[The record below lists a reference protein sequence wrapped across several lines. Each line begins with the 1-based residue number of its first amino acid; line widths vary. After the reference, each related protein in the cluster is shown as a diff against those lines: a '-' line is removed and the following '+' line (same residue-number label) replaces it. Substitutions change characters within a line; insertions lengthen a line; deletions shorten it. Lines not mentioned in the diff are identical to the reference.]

1 MRPAIAVVTLL
12 VIILATGTVHALQYE
27 KKPDIIVSGVY
38 VVNKELMRPIST
50 NYLTRGDNQILT
62 LVIFNDAREEK
73 IVYSNSIEASFF
85 SKNTNMLFTAYN
97 VSLKLVGD
105 KDIEVKT
112 PNLYLPAI
120 PPMKPINLQFVVKV
134 NENAKPGRH
143 VLTLKVKFF
152 RIYGLTDVIP
162 LPTQTI
168 PTSYS
173 VTTSGSNTTTTTTY
187 KYSQLLQSFKIE
199 YLEMTKDIPVVVYVT
214 KKNVQVKI
222 LKVIPTDLRGKS
234 KGELELIIKNTGEK
248 TARNAYAVLTLPSGF
263 EASSE
268 SSQTSALPSV
278 STMSAMSGFSMGSIP
293 AMPTSMM
300 SLQKVTAK
308 SGQEVTYYIGDL
320 KPNET
325 AKVRFYFKINVE
337 EGGNYTF
344 HLKLVYLDAYGHTE
358 ESGSVPFGVYVAPA
372 PKFTV
377 KSVNSKIYVNSK
389 GEVTVTMVSDT
400 NLSDVTVMMSASL
413 PLSVLSS
420 TYYVGT
426 VKAGQPFNATFKL
439 QASSEAEPV
448 TYPAQIKVKYK
459 TLDTYMESNPIKIGV
474 KVNPK
479 MSFEVIGVPKIAAGE
494 EKIIE
499 FKIKNVGDFEV
510 REATARLTIVDPF
523 SSTDDT
529 AYLGNLKPGQSAI
542 AKFKIS
548 VDKDATPKLYALNL
562 EVKYKDPEGD
572 WVISA
577 PTKAVIDVTP
587 AKPPYALYGAVIA
600 VIVIAAIA
608 YARSRR

>member
-1 MRPAIAVVTLL
+1 MRPATAVVALL
-12 VIILATGTVHALQYE
+12 VIILAAGTVHALEYE

-62 LVIFNDAREEK
+62 LVIFNDARQEK

-85 SKNTNMLFTAYN
+85 SKNPNMLFTAYN

-168 PTSYS
+168 PTTYS

-187 KYSQLLQSFKIE
+187 KYSQLLQSFRIQ

-222 LKVIPTDLRGKS
+222 LKVIPIDLRGKS
-234 KGELELIIKNTGEK
+234 KGELELVIKNAGEK

-263 EASSE
+263 EASSG
-268 SSQTSALPSV
+268 SSQSSAMPSMPMMAGMAGMGSLPS
-278 STMSAMSGFSMGSIP
+278 
-293 AMPTSMM
+293 MPTSMM
-300 SLQKVTAK
+300 NLQQVTAK
-308 SGQEVTYYIGDL
+308 SGQEVSYYIGDL

-325 AKVRFYFKINVE
+325 AKVRFYFKINVK

-358 ESGSVPFGVYVAPA
+358 ESSSVPFGVYVAPA

-377 KSVNSKIYVNSK
+377 KSVNSKLYVNSK
-389 GEVTVTMVSDT
+389 GEVTVTIVSDT
-400 NLSDVTVMMSASL
+400 NLSDVTVTMSASS

-420 TYYVGT
+420 EYYVGN

-459 TLDTYMESNPIKIGV
+459 TLDTYMESDPIKIGV

-542 AKFKIS
+542 AKFKVS

-600 VIVIAAIA
+600 IIVIAAIA